1 MRTFWVVLGLL
12 LVSLSV
18 ARPDRN
24 AFLNRHA
31 GSVAQLVEQVRTD
44 AEVSDRFQRH
54 FAMNQREVL
63 AYLSSLKLARLTT
76 PGTYQVYSIPPGGF
90 VKMHVQK
97 LKLGTPVFADMFG
110 SPVLIAKCGNPL
122 TRGPKVPE
130 SAKNPEPKLS
140 ARVTEDLREL
150 EAQPDEL
157 SEFEELIAMTPEVP
171 GLSNL
176 PEEIITTNESPIPI
190 IGTPL
195 GIGPW
200 LLGLLGGGLIIGTID
215 GGGDTVV
222 PEPATLGAVALAT
235 GYVLRRRT
243 RRTGR

>member
-1 MRTFWVVLGLL
+1 MRLVLTVLACI
-12 LVSLSV
+12 LSV
-18 ARPDRN
+18 MAIARPDRN
-24 AFLNRHA
+24 AFLNQRVTNA
-31 GSVAQLVEQVRTD
+31 AQLLNQVRND

-54 FAMNQREVL
+54 FAMNHKEVL
-63 AYLSSLKLARLTT
+63 AYFSGLKLARLTA
-76 PGTYQVYSIPPGGF
+76 PRTYKVYSIPPGGY

-110 SPVLIAKCGNPL
+110 NPILIAKCGNPL

-130 SAKNPEPKLS
+130 AAKDPEPKIIAS
-140 ARVTEDLREL
+140 VTEELREL

-157 SEFEELIAMTPEVP
+157 QEFEELMAMTPEV
-171 GLSNL
+171 GRLSEP

-200 LLGLLGGGLIIGTID
+200 LFGLLGGGLIITTID
-215 GGGDTVV
+215 DGGTVV
-222 PEPATLGAVALAT
+222 PEPATVGAVALAT
-235 GYVLRRRT
+235 GYLIRRRT